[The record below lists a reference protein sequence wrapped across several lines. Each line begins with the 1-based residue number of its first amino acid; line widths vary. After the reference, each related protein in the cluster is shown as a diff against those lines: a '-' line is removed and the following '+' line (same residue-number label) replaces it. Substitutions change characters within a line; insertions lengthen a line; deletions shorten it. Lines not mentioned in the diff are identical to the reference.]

1 MKKAKRILAV
11 LLTAVLAFTILTGCG
26 GGNGGNGGNGSN
38 TSYPASST
46 VKNSVVSTLKQAGFS
61 ASPDEQA
68 LNAISEKYAKQIS
81 KSPDSYSSYGS
92 NASSSPLSQI
102 QSAWANDC
110 QDAFT
115 TSRIYTLRASS
126 PYAGSNSEA
135 DAASYY
141 ANSLSS
147 MISYFKQAISDKG
160 PGTSYYFVYP
170 VHITNPSD
178 SEDSVWIMFTFLYY
192 VQN

>member
-11 LLTAVLAFTILTGCG
+11 LLTTVLAFTILTGCG
-26 GGNGGNGGNGSN
+26 GGNGGNGSN

-46 VKNSVVSTLKQAGFS
+46 VKNTAASTLRQAGFS

-81 KSPDSYSSYGS
+81 IAPHSYSSYGS
-92 NASSSPLSQI
+92 NASSSPLSKI
-102 QSAWANDC
+102 QSAWGNDC

-115 TSRIYTLRASS
+115 TSSIYTLRASS

-178 SEDSVWIMFTFLYY
+178 SEDSVWIMFTYLYY

>member
-115 TSRIYTLRASS
+115 TSKIYSLQGSS
-126 PYAGSNSEA
+126 PYDGSNSEA

-141 ANSLSS
+141 ANSISS
-147 MISYFKQAISDKG
+147 MISHFKKSISGKG

-178 SEDSVWIMFTFLYY
+178 SEDSVWIMFTYLYY